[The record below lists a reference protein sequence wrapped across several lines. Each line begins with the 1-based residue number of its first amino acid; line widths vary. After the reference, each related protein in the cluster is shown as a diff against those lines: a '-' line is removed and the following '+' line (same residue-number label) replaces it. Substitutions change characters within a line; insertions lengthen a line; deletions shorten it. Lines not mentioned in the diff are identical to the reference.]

1 MRIHDISLT
10 TSPRIVTW
18 EGTEQGYSLDWMA
31 EIGPN
36 SAANVSLITDGAHT
50 GTHLDAPLHF
60 IAGGL
65 SVEALDVQTLIGP
78 AQVIG
83 IFGRDRV
90 TAADLEG
97 AGIAPDTTRLLF
109 KTDNSRRRLLSDAQ
123 WHPEYVGI
131 TPDAAAWLVARGV
144 KLVGVDY
151 LSVGPYGDINTETH
165 QILLGAGV
173 VIVETLT
180 LEDISPGAYFLVALP
195 PKFEGAEGSPCRAV
209 LIEGITESN
218 A

>member
-10 TSPRIVTW
+10 NSPRIVTW
-18 EGTEQGYSLDWMA
+18 EGTEQGYSLAWT
-31 EIGPN
+31 EQIGPD
-36 SAANVSLITDGAHT
+36 SPANVSLITVGAHT

-60 IAGGL
+60 VAGGA

-83 IFGRDRV
+83 IFGRDTI
-90 TAADLEG
+90 TAADLED
-97 AGIAPDTTRLLF
+97 AGIAPDAARLLF

-131 TPDAAAWLVARGV
+131 APDAATWLAARGV

-165 QILLGAGV
+165 RRLLGAGV
-173 VIVETLT
+173 VIVETLN
-180 LEDISPGAYFLVALP
+180 LEDIRPGAYFLVALP
-195 PKFEGAEGSPCRAV
+195 PKFAGAEGSPCRAV
-209 LIEGITESN
+209 LIEGITESI
-218 A
+218 